1 MQCRNGHV
9 TCNPCRLKVQSC
21 PMCREVDI
29 DIRFCSMLCKALG
42 PDLLMFRNLFAEKA
56 VTFMT
61 IPCEFKTF
69 GCRVEI
75 QYKDKEAVSFPPN

>member
-1 MQCRNGHV
+1 
-9 TCNPCRLKVQSC
+9 
-21 PMCREVDI
+21 
-29 DIRFCSMLCKALG
+29 MLCKALG

-75 QYKDKEAVSFPPN
+75 QYKDKEAVSFPPILPEALPLVAAREGLQVPTLHLSLHRV